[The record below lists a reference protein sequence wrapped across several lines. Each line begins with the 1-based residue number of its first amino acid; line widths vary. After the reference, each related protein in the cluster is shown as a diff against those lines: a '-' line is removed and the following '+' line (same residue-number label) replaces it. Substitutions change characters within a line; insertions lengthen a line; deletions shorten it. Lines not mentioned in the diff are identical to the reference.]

1 MSHGSGSQKSKTK
14 VSAGLVPSASSP
26 WPSSPRP
33 PEEVVSA
40 VCALVAPSY
49 KDTRHDWPPHRTSFY
64 LHHLCTDPLSKHS
77 HILRCWVDFDIQLGT
92 QLSPQHSPPSAPVRC
107 PGVAA
112 AASTGPLAVSP
123 SGAGVAAAPPRSP
136 LLPASAVALSLGT
149 LPRGNAS
156 LWSRELA
163 NCIPFPAAALMW
175 CYSGAS
181 LAYPQHLG
189 YSMATVDPLSMF
201 PSELQAPRG

>member
-1 MSHGSGSQKSKTK
+1 M
-14 VSAGLVPSASSP
+14 
-26 WPSSPRP
+26 
-33 PEEVVSA
+33 
-40 VCALVAPSY
+40 
-49 KDTRHDWPPHRTSFY
+49 
-64 LHHLCTDPLSKHS
+64 
-77 HILRCWVDFDIQLGT
+77 
-92 QLSPQHSPPSAPVRC
+92 
-107 PGVAA
+107 
-112 AASTGPLAVSP
+112 
-123 SGAGVAAAPPRSP
+123 AAAPPRSP

-149 LPRGNAS
+149 LPRGNASLWSRELPASAVALSLGTLPRDNAS

>member
-1 MSHGSGSQKSKTK
+1 MVLCFLNYLFK
-14 VSAGLVPSASSP
+14 GL
-26 WPSSPRP
+26 
-33 PEEVVSA
+33 
-40 VCALVAPSY
+40 Y
-49 KDTRHDWPPHRTSFY
+49 
-64 LHHLCTDPLSKHS
+64 SKHS

-92 QLSPQHSPPSAPVRC
+92 RLSPQHSPPSAPVRC
-107 PGVAA
+107 PGVTA

-123 SGAGVAAAPPRSP
+123 SGADVAAAPPRSP

-149 LPRGNAS
+149 LSQGNAS

-163 NCIPFPAAALMW
+163 NCIPFPAATLMW